1 MAGGELIVTD
11 DKARTDFLKVTPGA
25 SGELKK
31 VIDDKARQHFLKL
44 SGRSRIG
51 ANRIGS
57 SANARVDHGGSRHVE
72 IGSTLLTLAKMKTMH
87 ARALRI

>member
-1 MAGGELIVTD
+1 MD
-11 DKARTDFLKVTPGA
+11 DKARKDFLRATPGA
-25 SGELKK
+25 SGELI

-51 ANRIGS
+51 ANLIGS
-57 SANARVDHGGSRHVE
+57 SANARVDQGGSRHAE

-87 ARALRI
+87 GRALRI